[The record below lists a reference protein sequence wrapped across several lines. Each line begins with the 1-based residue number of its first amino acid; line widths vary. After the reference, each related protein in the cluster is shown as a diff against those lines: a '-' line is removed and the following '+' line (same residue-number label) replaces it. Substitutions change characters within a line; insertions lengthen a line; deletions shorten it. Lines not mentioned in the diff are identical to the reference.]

1 MWKRTRSVCL
11 LLAGLCALAP
21 AALAHPHVWV
31 TVRSELVYADDGSIT
46 AIRHK
51 WTFDDM
57 FSAFATQGLK
67 KDGQGKVAAEELA
80 SLAEVNVTS
89 LKEFDFFSH
98 AKINGKKSAFDA
110 PKDYYLAQDKDVL
123 TLHFT
128 LPFKSPQ
135 KTQKLDLE
143 IYDPAYF
150 VAFALA
156 DDHPMVLVGAP
167 ATCELTLA
175 RPDAGATAAGQR
187 LSEAFFNSLEATR
200 NYGAQFAN
208 KVAVKC
214 P

>member
-1 MWKRTRSVCL
+1 MAQRTWSVLL
-11 LLAGLCALAP
+11 LLAALGGLAP
-21 AALAHPHVWV
+21 SAYAHPHVWV
-31 TVRSELVYADDGSIT
+31 TVRSELIYADDGAIA

-67 KDGQGKVAAEELA
+67 KDAQGKIAAEELA
-80 SLAEVNVTS
+80 SLAEVNVAS

-98 AKINGKKSAFDA
+98 AKINGKKSPFDA
-110 PKDYYLAQDKDVL
+110 PKEYYLEQDNDVL
-123 TLHFT
+123 TLRFT
-128 LPFKSPQ
+128 LPFKTPQ
-135 KTQKLDLE
+135 KAQKLDLE

-156 DDHPMVLVGAP
+156 DDNPMALVGAP
-167 ATCELTLA
+167 PKCELTLA
-175 RPDAGATAAGQR
+175 RPAADATAASQR
-187 LSEAFFNSLEATR
+187 LSEAFFNSPDGAS

-208 KVAVKC
+208 RVAVRC